1 MATTQ
6 QLLNKYDID
15 LDNIPNHIAII
26 MDGNGRWAKKNNL
39 QIKEGHARGVS
50 ALKEIVKE
58 SVNQNI
64 ESLTVYAF
72 STENWKRPKSEVKA
86 INNLIVNSINNELD
100 ELIEQNVKVRFFG
113 DYSNFGKKTYEKI
126 KFAEEKSF
134 SNKPKLRLNVALG
147 YGGKMDIINI
157 AREVSRL
164 KIKAS
169 DINDHIIN
177 ELSQVPEPSIE
188 LLIRTG
194 GDTRISNFLLYQ
206 IAYSE
211 IHFVRKLWP
220 DYSKKDF
227 KRNINK
233 YFNSERRFGE
243 RT

>member
-1 MATTQ
+1 MN
-6 QLLNKYDID
+6 LKN
-15 LDNIPNHIAII
+15 IAII

-72 STENWKRPKSEVKA
+72 STENWKRPKSEVEA

-134 SNKPKLRLNVALG
+134 SNKPKLRLNIALG

-164 KIKAS
+164 KIEAS

-177 ELSQVPEPSIE
+177 ELSQVPESRID

>member
-1 MATTQ
+1 MN
-6 QLLNKYDID
+6 LRN
-15 LDNIPNHIAII
+15 IAII

-39 QIKEGHARGVS
+39 QIKEGHAKGVS
-50 ALKEIVKE
+50 ALKEIVRE
-58 SVNQNI
+58 SVNQDI

-100 ELIEQNVKVRFFG
+100 ELIEQKVKVRFFG

-134 SNKPKLRLNVALG
+134 INKPKLRLNVALG

-169 DINDHIIN
+169 DINEHTIS
-177 ELSQVPEPSIE
+177 ELSQVPESSID

-211 IHFVRKLWP
+211 IHFVKKLWP
-220 DYSKKDF
+220 DYSKQDF

>member
-1 MATTQ
+1 MN
-6 QLLNKYDID
+6 LKN
-15 LDNIPNHIAII
+15 IAII

-100 ELIEQNVKVRFFG
+100 ELIEQKVKVRFFG
-113 DYSNFGKKTYEKI
+113 DYSDFGKKTYEKI

-134 SNKPKLRLNVALG
+134 INKPKLRLNVALG

-169 DINDHIIN
+169 DINDHTIN
-177 ELSQVPEPSIE
+177 ELSQVPESSID

-220 DYSKKDF
+220 DYSKQDF

>member
-1 MATTQ
+1 MN
-6 QLLNKYDID
+6 LKN
-15 LDNIPNHIAII
+15 IAII

-72 STENWKRPKSEVKA
+72 STENWKRPKSEIKA

-113 DYSNFGKKTYEKI
+113 NYSNFGKKTYEKI
-126 KFAEEKSF
+126 KFAEERSF
-134 SNKPKLRLNVALG
+134 SNKPKLRLNIALG

-169 DINDHIIN
+169 DINDHTIN
-177 ELSQVPEPSIE
+177 ELSQVPEPSID

>member
-1 MATTQ
+1 MN
-6 QLLNKYDID
+6 LKN
-15 LDNIPNHIAII
+15 IAII

-169 DINDHIIN
+169 DINDHTIN
-177 ELSQVPEPSIE
+177 ELSQVPESNID

-211 IHFVRKLWP
+211 IHFVKKLWP
-220 DYSKKDF
+220 DYSKQDF

>member
-1 MATTQ
+1 MN
-6 QLLNKYDID
+6 LKN
-15 LDNIPNHIAII
+15 IAII

-100 ELIEQNVKVRFFG
+100 ELIEQKVKVRFFG
-113 DYSNFGKKTYEKI
+113 DYSNFGIKTYEKI

-169 DINDHIIN
+169 DINDHTIN
-177 ELSQVPEPSIE
+177 ELSQVPESSID

-220 DYSKKDF
+220 DYSKQDF

>member
-1 MATTQ
+1 MGVGQ
-6 QLLNKYDID
+6 KK
-15 LDNIPNHIAII
+15 II
-26 MDGNGRWAKKNNL
+26 FKLKKVML
-39 QIKEGHARGVS
+39 GGVS

-134 SNKPKLRLNVALG
+134 SNKPKLRLNIALG

-169 DINDHIIN
+169 DINDHTIN
-177 ELSQVPEPSIE
+177 ELSQVPESNID

-211 IHFVRKLWP
+211 IHFVKKLWP
-220 DYSKKDF
+220 DYSKQDF

>member
-1 MATTQ
+1 MN
-6 QLLNKYDID
+6 LKN
-15 LDNIPNHIAII
+15 IAII

-100 ELIEQNVKVRFFG
+100 ELIEQKVKVRFFG
-113 DYSNFGKKTYEKI
+113 DYSDFGKKTYEKI

-169 DINDHIIN
+169 DINDHTIN
-177 ELSQVPEPSIE
+177 ELSQVPESSID

-220 DYSKKDF
+220 DYSKQDF

>member
-1 MATTQ
+1 MN
-6 QLLNKYDID
+6 LKN
-15 LDNIPNHIAII
+15 IAII

-134 SNKPKLRLNVALG
+134 SNKPKLRLNIALG

-169 DINDHIIN
+169 DINDHTIN
-177 ELSQVPEPSIE
+177 ELSQVPESRID

>member
-1 MATTQ
+1 MN
-6 QLLNKYDID
+6 LKN
-15 LDNIPNHIAII
+15 IAII

-50 ALKEIVKE
+50 ALKEIVEE

-86 INNLIVNSINNELD
+86 INNLIVNCINDELD
-100 ELIEQNVKVRFFG
+100 ELIEQKVKVRFFG

-169 DINDHIIN
+169 DINDHTIN
-177 ELSQVPEPSIE
+177 ELSQVPESSID

-211 IHFVRKLWP
+211 IHFVKKLWP
-220 DYSKKDF
+220 DYSKQDF

>member
-1 MATTQ
+1 MN
-6 QLLNKYDID
+6 LKN
-15 LDNIPNHIAII
+15 IAII

-100 ELIEQNVKVRFFG
+100 ELIERKVKVRFFG
-113 DYSNFGKKTYEKI
+113 NYSDFGKKTYEKI
-126 KFAEEKSF
+126 KFAEGKSF
-134 SNKPKLRLNVALG
+134 FNKPKLRLNVALG

-169 DINDHIIN
+169 DINDHTIN
-177 ELSQVPEPSIE
+177 ELSQVPESNID

-220 DYSKKDF
+220 DYSKQDF

>member
-1 MATTQ
+1 MN
-6 QLLNKYDID
+6 LKN
-15 LDNIPNHIAII
+15 IAII

-39 QIKEGHARGVS
+39 QIKEGHAKGVS
-50 ALKEIVKE
+50 ALKEIVRE

-72 STENWKRPKSEVKA
+72 STENWKRPKSEVKS
-86 INNLIVNSINNELD
+86 INNLIVKSINNELD
-100 ELIEQNVKVRFFG
+100 ELIEQKVKVRFFG
-113 DYSNFGKKTYEKI
+113 NYSNFGKKTYEKI

-134 SNKPKLRLNVALG
+134 IKKPSLRLNVALG
-147 YGGKMDIINI
+147 YGGKKDIINI

-164 KIKAS
+164 RIKTS
-169 DINDHIIN
+169 DINDQKIN
-177 ELSQVPEPSIE
+177 ELSQVPESNID

-211 IHFVRKLWP
+211 IHFVKKLWP
-220 DYSKKDF
+220 DYSKQDF

-233 YFNSERRFGE
+233 YFKSERRYGE

>member
-1 MATTQ
+1 MN
-6 QLLNKYDID
+6 LKN
-15 LDNIPNHIAII
+15 IAII

-126 KFAEEKSF
+126 NFAEEKSF
-134 SNKPKLRLNVALG
+134 SNKPKLRLNIALG

-169 DINDHIIN
+169 DINDHTIN
-177 ELSQVPEPSIE
+177 ELSQVPESNID

>member
-1 MATTQ
+1 MN
-6 QLLNKYDID
+6 LKN
-15 LDNIPNHIAII
+15 IAII

-169 DINDHIIN
+169 DINDYTIN
-177 ELSQVPEPSIE
+177 ELSQVPEPSID

>member
-1 MATTQ
+1 MN
-6 QLLNKYDID
+6 LKN
-15 LDNIPNHIAII
+15 IAII
-26 MDGNGRWAKKNNL
+26 MDGNGRWAKRNNL

-100 ELIEQNVKVRFFG
+100 ELIEQKVKVRFFG

-169 DINDHIIN
+169 DINDHTIN
-177 ELSQVPEPSIE
+177 ELSQVPESSID

-220 DYSKKDF
+220 DYSKQDF

>member
-1 MATTQ
+1 
-6 QLLNKYDID
+6 
-15 LDNIPNHIAII
+15 
-26 MDGNGRWAKKNNL
+26 MDGKNQSSKKNNL
-39 QIKEGHARGVS
+39 QVKEGHTKGVL

-64 ESLTVYAF
+64 ESLTVFAF

-100 ELIEQNVKVRFFG
+100 ELIEQKVKVKFFG
-113 DYSNFGKKTYEKI
+113 DYSNFGKKTFEKI
-126 KFAEEKSF
+126 EFAHEKSLID
-134 SNKPKLRLNVALG
+134 KPKLRLNVALG

-157 AREVSRL
+157 AKEVSRL
-164 KIKAS
+164 KIKTS
-169 DINDHIIN
+169 DINDNTIS
-177 ELSQVPEPSIE
+177 ELSQVPESNID

-194 GDTRISNFLLYQ
+194 GDKRISNFLLYQ

-211 IHFVRKLWP
+211 IHFVKKLWP
-220 DYSKKDF
+220 DYSKLDF

-233 YFNSERRFGE
+233 YFDSERRFGE

>member
-1 MATTQ
+1 MN
-6 QLLNKYDID
+6 LKN
-15 LDNIPNHIAII
+15 IAII

-100 ELIEQNVKVRFFG
+100 ELIEQKVKVRFFG

-126 KFAEEKSF
+126 KFAEQQSF
-134 SNKPKLRLNVALG
+134 RNKPKLRLNVALG

-157 AREVSRL
+157 AKEVSRL
-164 KIKAS
+164 KIKTS
-169 DINDHIIN
+169 DINENTIS
-177 ELSQVPEPSIE
+177 ELSQVPESNID

>member
-1 MATTQ
+1 MN
-6 QLLNKYDID
+6 LKN
-15 LDNIPNHIAII
+15 IAII

-50 ALKEIVKE
+50 VLKEIVKE

-64 ESLTVYAF
+64 ESLSVYAF
-72 STENWKRPKSEVKA
+72 SSENWKRPKSEVKA
-86 INNLIVNSINNELD
+86 INNLIIKSINNELD
-100 ELIEQNVKVRFFG
+100 ELIEQKVKVRFFG
-113 DYSNFGKKTYEKI
+113 DYFDFGKKTYEKI

-134 SNKPKLRLNVALG
+134 INKPKLRLNIALG

-169 DINDHIIN
+169 DINDNTIC
-177 ELSQVPEPSIE
+177 ELSQVPESNID

-211 IHFVRKLWP
+211 IHFVKKLWP
-220 DYSKKDF
+220 DYSKQDF

>member
-1 MATTQ
+1 MN
-6 QLLNKYDID
+6 LKN
-15 LDNIPNHIAII
+15 IAII

-100 ELIEQNVKVRFFG
+100 ELIEQKVKVRFFG

-134 SNKPKLRLNVALG
+134 SNKPKLRLNIALG

-169 DINDHIIN
+169 DINDHTIN
-177 ELSQVPEPSIE
+177 ELSQVPESSID

-211 IHFVRKLWP
+211 IHFVKKLWP

>member
-1 MATTQ
+1 MN
-6 QLLNKYDID
+6 LKN
-15 LDNIPNHIAII
+15 IAII

-50 ALKEIVKE
+50 ALKEIVNE

-86 INNLIVNSINNELD
+86 INNLIVSSIKNELD
-100 ELIEQNVKVRFFG
+100 ELIEQKVKVRFFG
-113 DYSNFGKKTYEKI
+113 DYSNFGKKTFEKI
-126 KFAEEKSF
+126 KFAEEESF
-134 SNKPKLRLNVALG
+134 TNKPKLRLNIALG

-157 AREVSRL
+157 AKEVSRL
-164 KIKAS
+164 KIEAS
-169 DINDHIIN
+169 DINEYTIN
-177 ELSQVPEPSIE
+177 KLSLVPESSID

-211 IHFVRKLWP
+211 IHFVKKLWP
-220 DYSKKDF
+220 DYSKQDF

>member
-1 MATTQ
+1 MN
-6 QLLNKYDID
+6 LKN
-15 LDNIPNHIAII
+15 IAII

-72 STENWKRPKSEVKA
+72 STENWKRPKSEIKA

-100 ELIEQNVKVRFFG
+100 ELIEQKVKVRFFG

-164 KIKAS
+164 KIKTS
-169 DINDHIIN
+169 DINDNTIS
-177 ELSQVPEPSIE
+177 ELSQVPESNID

-211 IHFVRKLWP
+211 IHFVKKLWP
-220 DYSKKDF
+220 DYSKQDF

-233 YFNSERRFGE
+233 YLNSERRFGE

>member
-1 MATTQ
+1 MN
-6 QLLNKYDID
+6 LKN
-15 LDNIPNHIAII
+15 IAII

-39 QIKEGHARGVS
+39 QIKEGHTKGVS

-58 SVNQNI
+58 AVNQNI

-100 ELIEQNVKVRFFG
+100 DLIEQNVKVRFFG

-134 SNKPKLRLNVALG
+134 SNKPKLRLNIALG

-169 DINDHIIN
+169 DINDHTIN
-177 ELSQVPEPSIE
+177 ELSQVPESSID

-211 IHFVRKLWP
+211 IHFVKKLWP
-220 DYSKKDF
+220 DYSKQDF

>member
-1 MATTQ
+1 MN
-6 QLLNKYDID
+6 LKN
-15 LDNIPNHIAII
+15 IAII

-100 ELIEQNVKVRFFG
+100 ELIEQNVKVKFFG

-169 DINDHIIN
+169 DINDHTIN
-177 ELSQVPEPSIE
+177 ELSQVPESSID

-206 IAYSE
+206 IAYAE
-211 IHFVRKLWP
+211 IMFIEKFWP
-220 DYSKKDF
+220 DFTCKDF
-227 KRNINK
+227 INCLDNFK
-233 YFNSERRFGE
+233 NVSRRFGK
-243 RT
+243 RI

>member
-1 MATTQ
+1 MN
-6 QLLNKYDID
+6 LKN
-15 LDNIPNHIAII
+15 IAII

-86 INNLIVNSINNELD
+86 INNFIVNSINNELD

-134 SNKPKLRLNVALG
+134 SNKPKLRLNIALG

-169 DINDHIIN
+169 DINDHTIN
-177 ELSQVPEPSIE
+177 ELSQVPEPSID

-220 DYSKKDF
+220 DYSKQDF

>member
-1 MATTQ
+1 MN
-6 QLLNKYDID
+6 LKN
-15 LDNIPNHIAII
+15 IAII

-39 QIKEGHARGVS
+39 QIREGHARGVS

-100 ELIEQNVKVRFFG
+100 ELIEQKVQIRFFG

-169 DINDHIIN
+169 DINDHTIN
-177 ELSQVPEPSIE
+177 ELSQVPESSID

-211 IHFVRKLWP
+211 IHFVKKLWP
-220 DYSKKDF
+220 DYSKQDF

>member
-1 MATTQ
+1 MN
-6 QLLNKYDID
+6 LKN
-15 LDNIPNHIAII
+15 IAII

-100 ELIEQNVKVRFFG
+100 ELIEQKVKVRFFG

-134 SNKPKLRLNVALG
+134 SNKPKLRLNIALG

-169 DINDHIIN
+169 DINDHTIN
-177 ELSQVPEPSIE
+177 ELSQVPESNID

-220 DYSKKDF
+220 DYSKQDF

>member
-1 MATTQ
+1 MN
-6 QLLNKYDID
+6 LKN
-15 LDNIPNHIAII
+15 IAII

-100 ELIEQNVKVRFFG
+100 ELIEQKVKIRFFG

-169 DINDHIIN
+169 DINDHTIN
-177 ELSQVPEPSIE
+177 ELSQVPESSID

-220 DYSKKDF
+220 DYSKQDF

>member
-1 MATTQ
+1 MN
-6 QLLNKYDID
+6 LKN
-15 LDNIPNHIAII
+15 IAII

-39 QIKEGHARGVS
+39 QIKEGHIKGVS
-50 ALKEIVKE
+50 ALKEIVRE
-58 SVNQNI
+58 AVNQNI

-72 STENWKRPKSEVKA
+72 STENWKRPKSEIKS
-86 INNLIVNSINNELD
+86 INNLIVNSINNELE
-100 ELIEQNVKVRFFG
+100 ELIEQKVKVRFFG

-134 SNKPKLRLNVALG
+134 FKKPKLRLNVALG

-169 DINDHIIN
+169 DINDYTISK
-177 ELSQVPEPSIE
+177 LSQVPEASID

-211 IHFVRKLWP
+211 IHFVKKLWP
-220 DYSKKDF
+220 DYSKQDF

>member
-1 MATTQ
+1 MN
-6 QLLNKYDID
+6 LKN
-15 LDNIPNHIAII
+15 IAII

-86 INNLIVNSINNELD
+86 INNLIINSINNELD
-100 ELIEQNVKVRFFG
+100 ELIEQQVKVRFFG

-134 SNKPKLRLNVALG
+134 SNKPKLRLNIALG

-169 DINDHIIN
+169 DINDHTIN
-177 ELSQVPEPSIE
+177 ELSQVPEPSID

>member
-1 MATTQ
+1 MN
-6 QLLNKYDID
+6 LKN
-15 LDNIPNHIAII
+15 IAII

-86 INNLIVNSINNELD
+86 INNLIVSSIKNELD
-100 ELIEQNVKVRFFG
+100 ELIEQKVKIRFFG

-126 KFAEEKSF
+126 KFAEEESF
-134 SNKPKLRLNVALG
+134 TNKPKLRLNVALG

-157 AREVSRL
+157 AKEVSRL
-164 KIKAS
+164 KIEAS
-169 DINDHIIN
+169 DINEYTIN
-177 ELSQVPEPSIE
+177 KLSLVPESNID

-211 IHFVRKLWP
+211 IHFVKKLWP
-220 DYSKKDF
+220 DYSKQDF

>member
-1 MATTQ
+1 MN
-6 QLLNKYDID
+6 LKN
-15 LDNIPNHIAII
+15 IAII

-86 INNLIVNSINNELD
+86 INNLIVNSIKNELG
-100 ELIEQNVKVRFFG
+100 ELIEQKVKVKFFG
-113 DYSNFGKKTYEKI
+113 DYSHFGKKTNEKI
-126 KFAEEKSF
+126 KFAEEESF
-134 SNKPKLRLNVALG
+134 TNKPKLRLNIALG
-147 YGGKMDIINI
+147 YGGKMDIVNI
-157 AREVSRL
+157 AKEVSRL

-169 DINDHIIN
+169 DINDLTIS
-177 ELSQVPEPSIE
+177 ELSQVPESNID

-211 IHFVRKLWP
+211 IHFVKKLWP
-220 DYSKKDF
+220 DYTKQDF
-227 KRNINK
+227 KRSINK

>member
-1 MATTQ
+1 MN
-6 QLLNKYDID
+6 LKN
-15 LDNIPNHIAII
+15 IAII

-39 QIKEGHARGVS
+39 QIKEGHAKGVLV
-50 ALKEIVKE
+50 LKEIVKE

-64 ESLTVYAF
+64 ESLTVFAF

-100 ELIEQNVKVRFFG
+100 ELIEQKVKVKFFG
-113 DYSNFGKKTYEKI
+113 DYSNFGKKTFEKI
-126 KFAEEKSF
+126 EFAHEKSLID
-134 SNKPKLRLNVALG
+134 KPKLRLNVALG

-157 AREVSRL
+157 AKEVSRL
-164 KIKAS
+164 KIKTS
-169 DINDHIIN
+169 DINDNTIS
-177 ELSQVPEPSIE
+177 ELSQVPESNID

-211 IHFVRKLWP
+211 IHFVKKLWP
-220 DYSKKDF
+220 DYSKLDF

-233 YFNSERRFGE
+233 YFDSERRFGE

>member
-1 MATTQ
+1 MN
-6 QLLNKYDID
+6 LKN
-15 LDNIPNHIAII
+15 IAII

-100 ELIEQNVKVRFFG
+100 ELIEQKVKVRFFG

-134 SNKPKLRLNVALG
+134 FKKPKLRLNVALG

-169 DINDHIIN
+169 DIKDHTIN
-177 ELSQVPEPSIE
+177 ELSQVPESNID

>member
-1 MATTQ
+1 MN
-6 QLLNKYDID
+6 LKN
-15 LDNIPNHIAII
+15 IAII

-100 ELIEQNVKVRFFG
+100 ELIEQKVKVRFFG

-147 YGGKMDIINI
+147 YGGKMDIIKI

-169 DINDHIIN
+169 DINDHTIN
-177 ELSQVPEPSIE
+177 ELSQVPESSID

-220 DYSKKDF
+220 DYSKQDF